1 MELLILDHK
10 QVVGSLPMSKCIDVM
25 EEALESLA
33 RGQVYLPL
41 RTMVRPPNAAGMMA
55 LMPAYRSNG
64 NAAYGVKVIC
74 IFPQNLAKGK
84 DAHQGSVL
92 LFSGESGELLA
103 VVNASAVTAIR
114 TAAVSALATR
124 LLAKSS
130 ANDLAIIGAGLQG
143 RMHLAAIAEVRS
155 IKRVRVA
162 DVVLERAVKFATE
175 MSASYS
181 FPIEAVGSIEN
192 AVRDADIIVTVTTS
206 GTSVLQRDWISEGA
220 HINAVGACTPRARE
234 IDTATVAASKLYV
247 DSRESTLHESGDY
260 LLAAGEGAIG
270 PDHIRAE
277 LGELLNGTARGR
289 SSDRDITLFKALGL
303 AIEDLATVEYLY
315 CHAKEERFGTWID
328 F

>member
-1 MELLILDHK
+1 
-10 QVVGSLPMSKCIDVM
+10 
-25 EEALESLA
+25 
-33 RGQVYLPL
+33 
-41 RTMVRPPNAAGMMA
+41 
-55 LMPAYRSNG
+55 
-64 NAAYGVKVIC
+64 
-74 IFPQNLAKGK
+74 
-84 DAHQGSVL
+84 
-92 LFSGESGELLA
+92 
-103 VVNASAVTAIR
+103 
-114 TAAVSALATR
+114 
-124 LLAKSS
+124 
-130 ANDLAIIGAGLQG
+130 
-143 RMHLAAIAEVRS
+143 
-155 IKRVRVA
+155 VRVA